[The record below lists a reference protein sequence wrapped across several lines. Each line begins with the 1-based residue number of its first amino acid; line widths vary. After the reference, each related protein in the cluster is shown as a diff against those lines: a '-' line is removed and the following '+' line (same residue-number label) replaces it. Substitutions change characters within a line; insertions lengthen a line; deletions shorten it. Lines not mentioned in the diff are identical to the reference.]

1 MGGWEI
7 QQQQFSR
14 SPVITP
20 HYNYQ
25 PYISLPPTSGVYDR
39 GNNQNMMLSLIN
51 NHVGRHHHHA
61 WQSEEEMQNSLQN
74 MRKEE
79 KKRPSKNEPSWVTKI
94 LQYEYI
100 APHISDNWWKCHKNL
115 KNEQHCYDRKDLPMT
130 DKNAGK
136 NKTLDK
142 VGDDSDKRNSF
153 VRIALKK
160 IGKIPET
167 KTKPKKLEKKER
179 IAKVDGS
186 NSISPASMWASRN
199 VISETR
205 QGCDNDSK
213 LKNYPIK
220 YSVYNPWHRIRES
233 RGYQSENRKYSLTR
247 RYPAKSLEG

>member
-1 MGGWEI
+1 
-7 QQQQFSR
+7 
-14 SPVITP
+14 
-20 HYNYQ
+20 
-25 PYISLPPTSGVYDR
+25 
-39 GNNQNMMLSLIN
+39 MLSLIN
-51 NHVGRHHHHA
+51 SQVGRHHHHA
-61 WQSEEEMQNSLQN
+61 WQSGRDQHNTEQNLIFVQEEEMQNSLQN

-100 APHISDNWWKCHKNL
+100 APDISDNWWKCHKNL

-199 VISETR
+199 VISKTR
-205 QGCDNDSK
+205 QKWDNDSK

-220 YSVYNPWHRIRES
+220 YSVYNPWHRIRF
-233 RGYQSENRKYSLTR
+233 GYTNILRKKTLIF
-247 RYPAKSLEG
+247 